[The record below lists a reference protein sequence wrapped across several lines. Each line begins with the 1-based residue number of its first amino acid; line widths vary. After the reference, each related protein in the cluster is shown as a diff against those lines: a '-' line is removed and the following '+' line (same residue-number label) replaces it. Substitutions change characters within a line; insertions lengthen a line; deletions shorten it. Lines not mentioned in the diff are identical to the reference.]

1 MSEELENYFKT
12 LKNRSGLQY
21 EIAGKARAQGKDC
34 ETKVEIPQAEDLASR
49 VQALTGIEASEI
61 IKSLSKKYDRE
72 RVAIEAAISV
82 SENYDGPDE
91 IRIEKG
97 IRVALA
103 ILTEGIL
110 VAPLEGITGVKI
122 KRRSGDSYLAIYYS
136 GPIRSAGGTAQAL
149 SVFVGDLLRRKFGIG
164 KYVASQEE
172 TERCKEEIPLYA
184 RVQHLQY
191 VPTIEEIE
199 TAVAGSPVCI
209 TGEGTE
215 EAEITGHR
223 NLPDIETNRLRG
235 GMALVIAEGLILKGP
250 KLKKYVRTFDLEGW
264 TFSSEKKEEKNLFPN
279 SNYLKEMLA
288 GRPALA
294 YPSRKGG
301 FRLRY
306 GRSRNTGLAAVAI
319 NPITMKILDD
329 FIALGTQIKMERPGK
344 AGAVV
349 ANSNLEGPTVLLESG
364 SLVTLRDAQSFN
376 SVSDKI
382 REIVDLGEIMISF
395 GEFIENN
402 KVVFPG
408 AFTEPWWRQIC
419 LKNVGFIP
427 EISSEKDA
435 VEASLTHKI
444 PLHPSFTYLWH
455 DVSLEDLQLFSEI
468 LENDSLVKDD
478 SLELPAT
485 DFSKRFLS
493 DLLCEFDL
501 NDKIR
506 VKNYRSLLAPLG
518 FELREGKPTST
529 KKMSGDDIMGVVN
542 SLAGF
547 PVYPKGSTRIGA
559 RMGRPEK
566 AEERKMNPPVHVLFP
581 IGNVQKNRRD
591 LNQYSELLGPEMQVR
606 QCPECGNI
614 SFRNVCEKCGSHTTP
629 TEKTKEFDINISEAL
644 RVKGDQ
650 LSVAIPK
657 KVNGVRGLT
666 SSHKTPEPIEKG
678 ILRSINSV
686 YPFKDGTCRFD
697 MSDVPLTHARL
708 DEIGLT
714 PEKAKILGYTSDY
727 RGKEL
732 VNDTQI
738 VELFPQ
744 DIVPSKKAGDYLLR
758 VSNYIDQLLQKFY
771 LLDPF
776 YEAKSKE
783 DLIGALIIG
792 LAPHTSGGI
801 LGRIIGYTDGDV
813 CYAHPFFHAAKR
825 RNCDG
830 DEDSIML
837 LLDGLLNFSLD
848 YLPNSRGSMMDAPL
862 VLSLRID
869 PTEIDKEALNL
880 DITGE
885 YPLELLEMTA
895 KFPDPSE
902 ITKYVVTTGMKVKD
916 GESFPKCQFTD
927 DTPSINLGT
936 LSSSYKSIPS
946 MEEKLEMTL
955 DLARKLRAVDASDMA
970 ERILKSHFIPDIMGN
985 LNKFGSQTFRCT
997 SCNQIYRRLPISG
1010 KCRKCGTKLIG
1021 TVHRGNITKYLDT
1034 SYDITNKY
1042 EVSNYIRQRIK
1053 IMRES
1058 VNSIFEAR
1066 DNNFKTLEDFDD
1078 T

>member
-1 MSEELENYFKT
+1 MTDELENYFQI
-12 LKNRSGLQY
+12 LKKGSSLQY
-21 EIAGKARAQGKDC
+21 DIAARARAQGKDC
-34 ETKVEIPQAEDLASR
+34 RTTVEIPQAEDLAGR
-49 VQALTGIEASEI
+49 VQALTGIEASET
-61 IKSLSKKYDRE
+61 IKELSKKFDRE
-72 RVAIEAAISV
+72 RVAIEAALTV
-82 SENYDGPDE
+82 SEKFEGPDE
-91 IRIEKG
+91 VKIEKG

-122 KRRSGDSYLAIYYS
+122 KQRKGESYLAVYYS

-149 SVFVGDLLRRKFGIG
+149 SVFVGDLLRRKFKIG

-172 TERCKEEIPLYA
+172 IERTKEEIPLYA

-191 VPTIEEIE
+191 IPTIAEIE
-199 TAVAGSPVCI
+199 TAVKGSPVCI

-250 KLKKYVRTFDLEGW
+250 KLKKYVNTFGLEGW
-264 TFSSEKKEEKNLFPN
+264 SFSSEKKEEKNVHPN

-288 GRPALA
+288 GRPALS

-319 NPITMKILDD
+319 NPITMRVLDD

-349 ANSNLEGPTVLLESG
+349 ANSNLDGPTVLLEKG
-364 SLVTLRDAQSFN
+364 ALVTLKSEMEYASIKEK
-376 SVSDKI
+376 VS
-382 REIVDLGEIMISF
+382 EIVDLGEIMISF

-408 AFTEPWWRQIC
+408 AFTESWWKQIC
-419 LKNVGFIP
+419 MRKVGFVP
-427 EISSEKDA
+427 DVTDEEKA
-435 VEASLTHKI
+435 IEASLVHKV

-455 DVSLEDLQLFSEI
+455 DVSVEDIQLFMEI
-468 LENDSLVKDD
+468 LENDARIEDGLLSLPVT
-478 SLELPAT
+478 E
-485 DFSKRFLS
+485 FNKRILIN
-493 DLLCEFDL
+493 LLCEYETKDR
-501 NDKIR
+501 IR
-506 VKNYRSLLAPLG
+506 VKKYRSLIVPLG
-518 FELREGKPTST
+518 FQIKNNRLVST
-529 KKMSGDDIMGVVN
+529 KKVIGGDVMKSIND
-542 SLAGF
+542 LAGF
-547 PVYPKGSTRIGA
+547 PVYPKGLTRIGA

-591 LNQYSELLGPEMQVR
+591 LNQYSQLLGPEMQVR
-606 QCPECGNI
+606 QCPGCGAVTYMNL
-614 SFRNVCEKCGSHTTP
+614 CEKCGTHTTP
-629 TEKTKEFDINISEAL
+629 TERTREFDISISDILREKGIAL
-644 RVKGDQ
+644 EIS
-650 LSVAIPK
+650 LPK

-666 SSHKTPEPIEKG
+666 STHKTPEPLEKG
-678 ILRSINSV
+678 LLRAANSV

-708 DEIGLT
+708 VEIGLT
-714 PEKAKILGYTSDY
+714 PGKAIELGYSRDY

-732 VNDTQI
+732 TDASQVI
-738 VELFPQ
+738 EMFPQ
-744 DIVPSKKAGDYLLR
+744 DIVPSKKAGEYLLR
-758 VSNYIDQLLQKFY
+758 VSNYIDSLLEKFY
-771 LLDPF
+771 NLERF
-776 YEAKSKE
+776 YGAKGRE
-783 DLIGALIIG
+783 DLIGSLVIG

-830 DEDSIML
+830 DEDSITL
-837 LLDGLLNFSLD
+837 LLDGLLNFSID
-848 YLPNSRGSMMDAPL
+848 YLPNSRGGMMDAPL
-862 VLSLRID
+862 VLSLRIN
-869 PTEIDKEALNL
+869 PKEIDKEALNL

-885 YPLELLEMTA
+885 YPSELLEMTMR
-895 KFPDPSE
+895 FPDPSE
-902 ITKYVVTTGMKVKD
+902 ITKYVVTAGMRVKKGD
-916 GESFPKCQFTD
+916 IFPRCEFTD

-936 LSSSYKSIPS
+936 INSSYKSIQS
-946 MEEKLEMTL
+946 MEQKLDRTL
-955 DLARKLRAVDASDMA
+955 ELARKIRAVDASDMA

-997 SCNQIYRRLPISG
+997 SCNQIYRRLPITG
-1010 KCRKCGTKLIG
+1010 KCRKCGTTLVG

-1034 SYDITNKY
+1034 SFNITNEY
-1042 EVSNYIRQRIK
+1042 DVSNYVRQRIK

-1058 VNSIFEAR
+1058 VNSIFDAR
-1066 DNNFKTLEDFDD
+1066 DNNIKTLEDFDD

>member
-12 LKNRSGLQY
+12 LKNRSSLQY

-34 ETKVEIPQAEDLASR
+34 ETKVEVPQAEDLAGR

-61 IKSLSKKYDRE
+61 IKNLSKKYDRE

-122 KRRSGDSYLAIYYS
+122 KHRSGDSFLAIYYS

-149 SVFVGDLLRRKFGIG
+149 SVFIGDLLRRKFGIG
-164 KYVASQEE
+164 KYIASREE

-215 EAEITGHR
+215 ETEITGHR
-223 NLPDIETNRLRG
+223 NLPDVETNRLRG

-250 KLKKYVRTFDLEGW
+250 KLKKYVRTFGLEGW
-264 TFSSEKKEEKNLFPN
+264 TFSSEKKEEKNLSPN

-288 GRPALA
+288 GRPALS

-364 SLVTLRDAQSFN
+364 SLVTLKDAQSFN
-376 SVSDKI
+376 AISDKI

-402 KVVFPG
+402 KVIFPG
-408 AFTEPWWRQIC
+408 AFTESWWRQIC
-419 LKNVGFIP
+419 LKKVGFIP
-427 EISSEKDA
+427 GISSENDA
-435 VEASLTHKI
+435 VEASLVHKI

-468 LENDSLVKDD
+468 LENDSLVNNG

-501 NDKIR
+501 YDKIR
-506 VKNYRSLLAPLG
+506 VKNYRSLLVPLG
-518 FELREGKPTST
+518 FEVRDGKPTPT
-529 KKMSGDDIMGVVN
+529 KKMSGGDVMGVVN

-547 PVYPKGSTRIGA
+547 PIYPKGSTRIGA

-591 LNQYSELLGPEMQVR
+591 LNQYNELLGPEMQVR

-614 SFRNVCEKCGSHTTP
+614 SFRNICEKCGSHTTP
-629 TEKTKEFDINISEAL
+629 TGKTKEFDINISESL

-678 ILRSINSV
+678 ILRAINSV

-714 PEKAKILGYTSDY
+714 TEKAKILGYASDY
-727 RGKEL
+727 RGNEL
-732 VNDTQI
+732 VDVTQI

-771 LLDPF
+771 FLNPF

-895 KFPDPSE
+895 TFPDPSE
-902 ITKYVVTTGMKVKD
+902 ITKYVITTGMRVKD

-946 MEEKLEMTL
+946 MEEKLEITL

>member
-1 MSEELENYFKT
+1 MPEELEDYFMR
-12 LKNRSGLQY
+12 LKNEASLQY
-21 EIAGKARAQGKDC
+21 EIAKSARSQGKDC
-34 ETKVEIPQAEDLASR
+34 ETRVEIPQAEDLAGR

-61 IKSLSKKYDRE
+61 IKELSKKYDRE

-82 SENYDGPDE
+82 SDRFDGPE
-91 IRIEKG
+91 EVRIEKG

-110 VAPLEGITGVKI
+110 VAPLEGITGVRI
-122 KRRSGDSYLAIYYS
+122 KRRNGDSYLAIYYS

-164 KYVASQEE
+164 KYVASEE
-172 TERCKEEIPLYA
+172 EIERSKEEIPLYA

-191 VPTIEEIE
+191 IPTNEEIE
-199 TAVAGSPVCI
+199 TAVKGSPVCI

-250 KLKKYVRTFDLEGW
+250 KLKKYVSTFGLEGW
-264 TFSSEKKEEKNLFPN
+264 SFSSEKKEEKNLFPN

-288 GRPALA
+288 GRPALS

-319 NPITMKILDD
+319 SPVTMKVLDD

-349 ANSNLEGPTVLLESG
+349 ANSNLEGPTVLLDSG
-364 SLVTLRDAQSFN
+364 SLVRLKDEQMYQINRDR
-376 SVSDKI
+376 I
-382 REIVDLGEIMISF
+382 TEIVDLGEIMISF

-402 KVVFPG
+402 KVLFPG
-408 AFTEPWWRQIC
+408 AFTESWWKQLC
-419 LKNVGFIP
+419 LKKMGKVP
-427 EISSEKDA
+427 EVNSEKEAVDA
-435 VEASLTHKI
+435 SVAFGV
-444 PLHPSFTYLWH
+444 PLHPSWTYLWH
-455 DVSLEDLQLFSEI
+455 DVSFEDIQLFIEI
-468 LENDSLVKDD
+468 LENDSELSDD
-478 SLELPAT
+478 HLEIPVT
-485 DFSKRFLS
+485 DFSKRFLE
-493 DLLCEFDL
+493 DILCEFDIS
-501 NDKIR
+501 DKIR
-506 VKNYRSLLAPLG
+506 IKNYRSLIAPLG
-518 FELREGKPTST
+518 MAVEGNR
-529 KKMSGDDIMGVVN
+529 VVSKRKAVGPDVMRSIN
-542 SLAGF
+542 TMAGF
-547 PVYPKGSTRIGA
+547 PVLPKGLTRIGA

-591 LNQYSELLGPEMQVR
+591 LNKYDELQGPEMQVR
-606 QCPECGNI
+606 QCPGCGSVTFN
-614 SFRNVCEKCGSHTTP
+614 NLCEKCGSHTDP
-629 TEKTKEFDINISEAL
+629 TERTKQFDINISEVL
-644 RVKGDQ
+644 KSKMEQ
-650 LSVAIPK
+650 LGLNLPK

-666 SSHKTPEPIEKG
+666 SSHKTPEPLEKG
-678 ILRSINSV
+678 ILRASYSV

-714 PEKAKILGYTSDY
+714 PEKAITLGYSVDY
-727 RGKEL
+727 RGFPL
-732 VNDTQI
+732 TDSSQI
-738 VELFPQ
+738 IEIYPQ
-744 DIVPSKKAGDYLLR
+744 DVVPSKKAGDYLVR
-758 VSNYIDQLLQKFY
+758 VSNFVDDLLQKFY
-771 LLDPF
+771 GIAPF
-776 YEAKSKE
+776 YRAKGRE
-783 DLIGALIIG
+783 DLVGALVIG

-801 LGRIIGYTDGDV
+801 LGRIIGYTEGSV

-848 YLPNSRGSMMDAPL
+848 YLPNSRGSFMDAPL
-862 VLSLRID
+862 VLSLRIN
-869 PTEIDKEALNL
+869 PAEIDKEALNL

-885 YPLELLEMTA
+885 YPMELLEMTM

-902 ITKYVVTTGMKVKD
+902 ITKYVITAGSRVKN
-916 GESFPKCQFTD
+916 GEMFPRCNFSD
-927 DTPSINLGT
+927 DTSSINTGT
-936 LSSSYKSIPS
+936 MESSYKTIPS
-946 MEEKLEMTL
+946 MEQKLELTL
-955 DLARKLRAVDASDMA
+955 DLGKKIRAVDASDVA

-997 SCNQIYRRLPISG
+997 TCNHIYRRPPITG
-1010 KCRKCGTKLIG
+1010 KCRKCGTKLVG
-1021 TVHRGNITKYLDT
+1021 TVHKGNITKYLET
-1034 SYDITNKY
+1034 SYKITNQY
-1042 EVSNYIRQRIK
+1042 EVSNYVRQRIR

-1058 VNSIFEAR
+1058 VNSIFDAR
-1066 DNNFKTLEDFDD
+1066 DSNMKTLEDFDD

>member
-1 MSEELENYFKT
+1 MTEELENYFLR
-12 LKNRSGLQY
+12 LKNESSLQY
-21 EIAGKARAQGKDC
+21 DIATRVRAQGKDC
-34 ETKVEIPQAEDLASR
+34 ETRVEIPQAEDLAGR

-61 IKSLSKKYDRE
+61 IKELSKKYDRE
-72 RVAIEAAISV
+72 RVAIEAAVSV
-82 SENYDGPDE
+82 SDNFDGPE
-91 IRIEKG
+91 EVRIEKG

-122 KRRSGDSYLAIYYS
+122 KKRNGDSYLAIYYS

-164 KYVASQEE
+164 KYIASQEE
-172 TERCKEEIPLYA
+172 VERSKEEIPLYA

-191 VPTIEEIE
+191 IPTNEEIE
-199 TAVAGSPVCI
+199 TAVNGSPVCI

-250 KLKKYVRTFDLEGW
+250 KLKKYVSTFGLEGW
-264 TFSSEKKEEKNLFPN
+264 SFSSEKKEEKNLFPN

-288 GRPALA
+288 GRPALS

-319 NPITMKILDD
+319 SPVTMRVLDD

-349 ANSNLEGPTVLLESG
+349 ANSNLEGPTVVLESG
-364 SLVTLRDAQSFN
+364 SLVNLKNEGMYEQNRESI
-376 SVSDKI
+376 K
-382 REIVDLGEIMISF
+382 EIVDLGEIMISF

-402 KVVFPG
+402 KVLFP
-408 AFTEPWWRQIC
+408 ASFTESWWRQLCI
-419 LKNVGFIP
+419 KKIGRVP
-427 EISSEKDA
+427 EISSERDA
-435 VEASLTHKI
+435 VEASVSLGV

-455 DVSLEDLQLFSEI
+455 DVNLEDIQLFVEI
-468 LENDSLVKDD
+468 LENDSAVRDD
-478 SLELPAT
+478 CLELPVT
-485 DFSKRFLS
+485 DFAKRFLT
-493 DLLCEFDL
+493 DLLCEFDVT
-501 NDKIR
+501 DKIKI
-506 VKNYRSLLAPLG
+506 KNYRSLIAPLG
-518 FELREGKPTST
+518 MRVDNSKLISGKKVTGTDALRTINA
-529 KKMSGDDIMGVVN
+529 M
-542 SLAGF
+542 AGF
-547 PVYPKGSTRIGA
+547 PVHPKGLTRIGA

-591 LNQYSELLGPEMQVR
+591 LNQYEELQGPEMQMR
-606 QCPECGNI
+606 QCSGCGNI
-614 SFRNVCEKCGSHTTP
+614 SFRNVCEKCGSHTNP
-629 TEKTKEFDINISEAL
+629 TERTKEFDISISEIL
-644 RVKGDQ
+644 RNKVEQ
-650 LSVAIPK
+650 LGVSMPK

-666 SSHKTPEPIEKG
+666 STHKTPEPIEKG
-678 ILRSINSV
+678 ILRASNSV

-714 PEKAKILGYTSDY
+714 PERAKSLGYSRDY
-727 RGKEL
+727 RGAEL
-732 VNDTQI
+732 VDDSQI
-738 VELFPQ
+738 IEIYPQ
-744 DIVPSKKAGDYLLR
+744 DVVPSKRAGEYLLR
-758 VSNYIDQLLQKFY
+758 VSNFVDDLLQKFY
-771 LLDPF
+771 GLEPF
-776 YEAKSKE
+776 YRARSKE
-783 DLIGALIIG
+783 DLIGSLVIG

-801 LGRIIGYTDGDV
+801 LGRIIGYTDGSV

-848 YLPNSRGSMMDAPL
+848 YLPNSRGSLMDAPL
-862 VLSLRID
+862 VLSLRIN

-885 YPLELLEMTA
+885 YPYELLEMTM

-902 ITKYVVTTGMKVKD
+902 ITKYVVTAGSRVKK
-916 GESFPKCQFTD
+916 GEMFPHCDFSD
-927 DTPSINLGT
+927 DTTSINLGT
-936 LSSSYKSIPS
+936 LESSYKTIPS
-946 MEEKLEMTL
+946 MEQKLELTL
-955 DLARKLRAVDASDMA
+955 ELGRKIRAVDASDMA

-997 SCNQIYRRLPISG
+997 SCNHIYRRLPITG

-1021 TVHRGNITKYLDT
+1021 TVHRGNITKYLET
-1034 SYDITNKY
+1034 SYKITNQY
-1042 EVSNYIRQRIK
+1042 EVSNYVRQRIR